1 MKESSDDSAPEHPQI
16 SVVLLAGLPASGKS
30 TLARKL
36 KKRFNP
42 DDDSNNNQENI
53 ARLIHIEYD
62 DLEDGLLS
70 SPDSE
75 EDDIHGNDDD
85 EIETRRR
92 DAWNQARQR
101 AVEKMEE
108 EIQNIKD
115 TPCTNNR
122 IILMDDNFHLRGM
135 RKQIHRLLLTFKPIR
150 FGILYLTTP
159 LEVCLER
166 NHKRSGIR
174 KIPTNVIEKMTASLE
189 PPRVAWEVASTMTIV
204 DSDTSFEEIVEFL
217 IACPEIIDLP
227 EVDLEQQ
234 ASDRATTRKNEIHSL
249 DKRLRTYVG
258 KVAKF
263 DKSLAKSANL
273 ARKTVLEDVKACRIE
288 LEVVTRAFLD
298 SIVPDSSSNST
309 IRFSLQEILEG

>member
-1 MKESSDDSAPEHPQI
+1 MKESSDDNAPEHPQI

-36 KKRFNP
+36 TKRFNP
-42 DDDSNNNQENI
+42 DDDTTDEENM

-62 DLEDGLLS
+62 DLEEGLLS
-70 SPDSE
+70 FIDSE
-75 EDDIHGNDDD
+75 KDDIDGNDDD
-85 EIETRRR
+85 KIETRRR

-115 TPCTNNR
+115 TPCTKNT

-135 RKQIHRLLLTFKPIR
+135 RKQIHRLLLVHKPIR
-150 FGILYLTTP
+150 YGILYLTTP

-166 NHKRSGIR
+166 NHKRSGRR
-174 KIPTNVIEKMTASLE
+174 KIPSDVIEKMAASLE
-189 PPRVAWEVASTMTIV
+189 PPRVAWEVAATMTIV
-204 DSDTSFEEIVEFL
+204 DSDTRLEEIVEFL
-217 IACPEIIDLP
+217 IACPEIVDLP

-249 DKRLRTYVG
+249 DKRLRLYVG

-273 ARKTVLEDVKACRIE
+273 ARKTVLEDVKAGRIE
-288 LEVVTRAFLD
+288 LEGVTRAFVD
-298 SIVPDSSSNST
+298 SIVPDSDANSR
-309 IRFSLQEILEG
+309 IRFSLHKILEG